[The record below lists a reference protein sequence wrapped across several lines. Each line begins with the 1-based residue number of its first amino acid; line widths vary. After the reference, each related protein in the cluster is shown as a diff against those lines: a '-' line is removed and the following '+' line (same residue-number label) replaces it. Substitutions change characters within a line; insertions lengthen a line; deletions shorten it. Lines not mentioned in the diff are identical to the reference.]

1 MTFVFV
7 VNVGKARVFLVT
19 VSHAAHAI
27 SRIQSRDTSEN
38 ARAREK
44 ERKRERGTHT

>member
-7 VNVGKARVFLVT
+7 VNVGKARVFLAT

-27 SRIQSRDTSEN
+27 SRTQNRGDTPEN
-38 ARAREK
+38 ERER
-44 ERKRERGTHT
+44 ERKRARDMHT